1 LLMHIERA
9 DGEQAMNTVHKLA
22 TGIRERS
29 QSLFQ
34 AKSSC
39 FEVINRLIRYV
50 QDRYALSSEQDE
62 FVYPDI
68 VTFASSNSIDYLL
81 EVMTDICVKICQYV
95 EKSVGHGREHEE
107 ERLFERIRSYIMN
120 RYTDYQFSLQGMADD
135 LHLSVSSIGRMHKQ
149 FTGSTVM
156 EFVNELR
163 IAKAKELLQDTNLP
177 VKEIVERIGYKDVS
191 SFIRKFKQQFGITPI
206 DYRNYCRKKSVPDD
220 ESRLWRTAFERDAI
234 TTRLSGKERDADP
247 S

>member
-1 LLMHIERA
+1 
-9 DGEQAMNTVHKLA
+9 
-22 TGIRERS
+22 
-29 QSLFQ
+29 
-34 AKSSC
+34 
-39 FEVINRLIRYV
+39 
-50 QDRYALSSEQDE
+50 
-62 FVYPDI
+62 
-68 VTFASSNSIDYLL
+68 
-81 EVMTDICVKICQYV
+81 
-95 EKSVGHGREHEE
+95 
-107 ERLFERIRSYIMN
+107 MN